1 MDYLFIIGRV
11 IFAGYF
17 IFNGINHFVNIK
29 MMSGY
34 SKSKG
39 VPVPSVAVSIT
50 GLLLLAGGLSILL
63 GVHPRI
69 GLALIFVFLVPVSFM
84 MHNFWAIKDPQ
95 AKMTEMIN
103 FLKNMALVGAV
114 FMMLFI
120 PRPWPFHL
128 F

>member
-63 GVHPRI
+63 GVHPRA
-69 GLALIFVFLVPVSFM
+69 GLACLFVFLVPVSIL
-84 MHNFWAIKDPQ
+84 MHNFWAIKDPR
-95 AKMTEMIN
+95 
-103 FLKNMALVGAV
+103 L
-114 FMMLFI
+114 
-120 PRPWPFHL
+120 R
-128 F
+128 